1 MRVCQEIEQKMA
13 ATEKQIELNRTE
25 ISSNLEFLLADSP
38 ADEEQSHKDLL
49 PRELADAMNTRTKF
63 ILEQVPQYLETGNE
77 LFTLYFGED
86 KDGKPRSK
94 VLSNEMM
101 L

>member
-49 PRELADAMNTRTKF
+49 PRELADAMP
-63 ILEQVPQYLETGNE
+63 EDEPAGDP
-77 LFTLYFGED
+77 GEEAEDEPAGEPGD
-86 KDGKPRSK
+86 KAGDMHEKR
-94 VLSNEMM
+94 
-101 L
+101 